1 MIAIN
6 EFANDQ
12 KYAIVKKRI
21 KINKKKILRKA
32 ILRCDRERNDKLQ
45 KFERRKIF
53 NRSCECS
60 FEAVII
66 LQFEK
71 WNFTIKNVA
80 HNHLFDERATH
91 RKLTMFEKVKQQIAL
106 QTRMKIAFRH
116 IFNNFRVNFDDDE
129 IIKDKNVYNQK
140 ARFKKKTLK
149 NLTATKVLFHEIYSR
164 DFWFVKYY
172 FEIEVEE
179 LKKLFFAYFN
189 HMMTMICNW
198 EILFID
204 IIYKINQYRM
214 FLCVITKII
223 ALNIT
228 FFVEFAFILNE
239 NSIIYE
245 WILEQIVEL

>member
-1 MIAIN
+1 
-6 EFANDQ
+6 
-12 KYAIVKKRI
+12 
-21 KINKKKILRKA
+21 
-32 ILRCDRERNDKLQ
+32 
-45 KFERRKIF
+45 
-53 NRSCECS
+53 
-60 FEAVII
+60 
-66 LQFEK
+66 
-71 WNFTIKNVA
+71 
-80 HNHLFDERATH
+80 
-91 RKLTMFEKVKQQIAL
+91 
-106 QTRMKIAFRH
+106 
-116 IFNNFRVNFDDDE
+116 
-129 IIKDKNVYNQK
+129 
-140 ARFKKKTLK
+140 
-149 NLTATKVLFHEIYSR
+149 
-164 DFWFVKYY
+164 
-172 FEIEVEE
+172 